1 MAKIVFGFEELLEI
15 LVCNGLLPGSI
26 ARPRVKG
33 ERIHFVIGTNSFI
46 LPFIPA
52 SVKYLRLEG
61 SHIVFEL
68 AIVSNRVGKAISRL
82 NQMLE
87 PKMPAY
93 AKLEYPILS
102 VDIDKLLAEKNIRGV
117 RLKEIHFEDG
127 EFTLITENT

>member
-1 MAKIVFGFEELLEI
+1 MARIVFGFEELLEF
-15 LVCNGLLPGSI
+15 LVCNRLLPGSI
-26 ARPRVKG
+26 VRARVKG
-33 ERIHFVIGTNSFI
+33 ERIHFVIKTNSFI

-68 AIVSNRVGKAISRL
+68 AIVSNRANKAISWL

-93 AKLEYPILS
+93 TKLEYPILS
-102 VDIDKLLAEKNIRGV
+102 VDMDKLLAEKNIRGV
-117 RLKEIHFEDG
+117 RIKEIFFEDG
-127 EFTLITENT
+127 EFTLITERG

>member
-1 MAKIVFGFEELLEI
+1 MARIIFGFEELLEI
-15 LVCNGLLPGSI
+15 LVCNRLLPGSI
-26 ARPRVKG
+26 VRARVKG
-33 ERIHFVIGTNSFI
+33 ERIHFVIKTNSFI

-68 AIVSNRVGKAISRL
+68 AIVSNRANKAISWL

-93 AKLEYPILS
+93 TKLEYPILS
-102 VDIDKLLAEKNIRGV
+102 VDMDKLLAEKNIRGV
-117 RLKEIHFEDG
+117 RIKEIFFEDG
-127 EFTLITENT
+127 EFTLITERG